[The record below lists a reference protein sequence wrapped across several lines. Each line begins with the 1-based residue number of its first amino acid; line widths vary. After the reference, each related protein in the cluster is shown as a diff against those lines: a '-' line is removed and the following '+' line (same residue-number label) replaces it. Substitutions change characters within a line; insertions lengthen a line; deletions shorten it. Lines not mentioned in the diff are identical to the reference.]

1 MKLSLVIPAYNEE
14 LVLVECLQ
22 NTLDRVNTFA
32 STNLNSDRQLEI
44 VLVNNASTDRTGE
57 IARSFKEVKV
67 VDEPNKGLVRAR
79 QAGFLNA
86 TGDLIAN
93 VDADSWIPAGWIA
106 KVFAEF
112 EKNPNLVAL
121 SGPYIYYD
129 LPWWFNASSRVY
141 YWFGLVFT
149 YFNFNKARRGAILQ
163 GGNFIL
169 RREALDK
176 IGGYRFEKFDFY
188 GEETDVAMRICEVGK
203 IKFTFKLPMITSGRR
218 MKEEGI
224 LRVATRYALNY
235 FWTIFFGRPYTK
247 KNIDIRT
254 S

>member
-1 MKLSLVIPAYNEE
+1 MKLSIVIPAHNEE
-14 LVLVECLQ
+14 AGLANNLKKAVARVLEQSREVEL
-22 NTLDRVNTFA
+22 
-32 STNLNSDRQLEI
+32 I
-44 VLVNNASTDRTGE
+44 VVNNASTDHTGD
-57 IARSFKEVKV
+57 IARTFLGVKV

-79 QAGFLNA
+79 QAGFVHS

-93 VDADSWIPAGWIA
+93 VDADSQIPAGWIE
-106 KVFAEF
+106 KVFLEF
-112 EKNPNLVAL
+112 EKNPELVAL

-129 LPWWFNASSRVY
+129 LPSWFNLISKIY
-141 YWFGLVFT
+141 YWFGLAFT
-149 YFNFNKARRGAILQ
+149 YLNFNKARRGAMLQ

-169 RREALDK
+169 RRSALEK
-176 IGGYRFEKFDFY
+176 IGGYRFEQFNFY

-218 MKEEGI
+218 MKGEGMF
-224 LRVATRYALNY
+224 RVAFTYALNY

-247 KNIDIRT
+247 KNQDIRV